1 MESTTSIPTP
11 PVRSARTTPPGS
23 AGNLAAAH
31 YIAAEMARLA
41 PPPAAAEDS
50 ASRWTPAM
58 EKLARHAMKKAAR
71 LAWQFEAIA
80 DAARRLNDRLSIVS
94 GVLGAFVGTGGL
106 VGAATPVSATPA
118 IGLGSASW
126 PTVVS
131 VVIGYTISIIAVLVT
146 NWRLSEI
153 QSKGVTAQVGLL
165 NTAREI
171 RWQLAQPPAD
181 RADAYEFVYAREAEI
196 AHILAAAPPREDWVR
211 ERFAARAS
219 LMGDRGGLG
228 DEDTFDDTPPATPVP
243 AKTPPREY
251 VPAKTPPRVTV
262 DEARHSP
269 RHTPRHT
276 PPRIT
281 IDMQPVLAQLA
292 NGQVGDLLQGATD
305 LVAAEAPRGANHL
318 FSLLKGALDAARVPK
333 ND

>member
-1 MESTTSIPTP
+1 MDNSTPIPTP

-31 YIAAEMARLA
+31 YIATEMARLA
-41 PPPAAAEDS
+41 PPPEES

-131 VVIGYTISIIAVLVT
+131 IVIGYTISIIAVLVT

-171 RWQLAQPPAD
+171 RWQLAQPVAD

-219 LMGDRGGLG
+219 LVGDRGGLG
-228 DEDTFDDTPPATPVP
+228 DEDGFDDTPLASPRGGAQ
-243 AKTPPREY
+243 TPPRDM
-251 VPAKTPPRVTV
+251 PRPT
-262 DEARHSP
+262 
-269 RHTPRHT
+269 T
-276 PPRIT
+276 PPRIA
-281 IDMQPVLAQLA
+281 IDVQPLAQLA
-292 NGQVGDLLQGATD
+292 NVNVGDLLQGATNF
-305 LVAAEAPRGANHL
+305 VAAEAPRANHL
-318 FSLLKGALDAARVPK
+318 FSMLKGALDAARIPK